1 MNEREFLDLLR
12 YYFRKVKPEDVE
24 EILSDYKAHF
34 TEARERGLSDAQIA
48 AELGHPEDIYASYQS
63 EGIVSEKTKMEKI
76 SDNAEYLAD
85 KAQQKMHMKKHT
97 KVALIVASCLSIGAT
112 FLMIHPSQAFFLD
125 LPQQKNGIR
134 QDTDKQMNQPG
145 KDVQDIR
152 IIKEETPDKQDKAD
166 EKKNPAP
173 DNTLKE
179 KSKEKQMP
187 KKDSMKKTPE
197 NNKKDMPDTQ
207 SKVPP
212 VEGNIPPAVQK

>member
-1 MNEREFLDLLR
+1 
-12 YYFRKVKPEDVE
+12 
-24 EILSDYKAHF
+24 
-34 TEARERGLSDAQIA
+34 
-48 AELGHPEDIYASYQS
+48 
-63 EGIVSEKTKMEKI
+63 
-76 SDNAEYLAD
+76 
-85 KAQQKMHMKKHT
+85 MKKHT
-97 KVALIVASCLSIGAT
+97 KLAFIVASCLSIDAT

-173 DNTLKE
+173 DNTSKE

>member
-1 MNEREFLDLLR
+1 
-12 YYFRKVKPEDVE
+12 
-24 EILSDYKAHF
+24 
-34 TEARERGLSDAQIA
+34 
-48 AELGHPEDIYASYQS
+48 
-63 EGIVSEKTKMEKI
+63 
-76 SDNAEYLAD
+76 
-85 KAQQKMHMKKHT
+85 MKKHT
-97 KVALIVASCLSIGAT
+97 KAALIVASCLSIGAT
-112 FLMIHPSQAFFLD
+112 FLMIHSSQAFFLD

-134 QDTDKQMNQPG
+134 QDTGKQMNQPG

-173 DNTLKE
+173 DNTSKE